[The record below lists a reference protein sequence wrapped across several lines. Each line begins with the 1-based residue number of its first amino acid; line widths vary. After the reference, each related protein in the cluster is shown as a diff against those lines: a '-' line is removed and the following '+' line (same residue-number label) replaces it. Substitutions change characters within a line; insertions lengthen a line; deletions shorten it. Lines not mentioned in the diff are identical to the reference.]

1 MRPSE
6 VESHVA
12 ATESPPLVVKIM
24 EGDVLREC
32 AQRLIQAAEQ
42 IGQNSLTAA
51 GTGGSA
57 GGPQNTAEGPQNT
70 SGPAWEEHRRIF
82 SYRPS
87 SGASRSGPGSG
98 NSRGRGRRQPAAFSP
113 YFHRKNTWTRAFVR
127 LAFNEQNALPSTSE
141 RITLT
146 LNGLGE
152 KKLQFPC
159 NDNAAQV
166 HEVIMHLS
174 PETPTPGRRGALDS

>member
-1 MRPSE
+1 M
-6 VESHVA
+6 
-12 ATESPPLVVKIM
+12 
-24 EGDVLREC
+24 LREC

-57 GGPQNTAEGPQNT
+57 GGPQNTAGGPQNTAEGPQNT

-82 SYRPS
+82 SYRPP
-87 SGASRSGPGSG
+87 SGTSWSRPGSG

-113 YFHRKNTWTRAFVR
+113 YFHRKNAWTRAFIC

-146 LNGLGE
+146 LNCLGE

-159 NDNAAQV
+159 NSNAAQV